1 MKNKLL
7 SLVSLGLVCVP
18 LACNAETV
26 DSTHIAYTETY
37 FGLNDN
43 AYESQLIIDDVK
55 EYDKLTFQQN
65 RVEGSGKILLKKD
78 AKIGGF
84 DIVNNPLT
92 YVVNGNNVV
101 SELPG
106 KIDNKKYIITG
117 DGSLTIYGVYA
128 DDSGELVSETI
139 KTAYYKDTCVKDS
152 EETCYYF
159 KTKEDFTSKYDSLKT
174 LSFNKDIDNNL
185 TSDDFINGQ
194 NDASIKE
201 DNDHK
206 WITKEWINKYITS
219 DMDIIYNE
227 NGSVTFT
234 NKKTEDDK
242 IFSIKSTLNVVF
254 TSKSELGKAYILKTD
269 TIKVNDLVV
278 EGYSPISGYD
288 INVYNGNEIVE
299 MKNGEFEIT
308 IPIAVKYDKY
318 IVAYV
323 KDGKV
328 IETIDATYN
337 DGFVT
342 FKTSHLSEYAVF
354 GKNENNSTNDKESE
368 TIKNPQTGDN
378 ILVSVTTLI
387 SSSCALLFA
396 GLKILKRR

>member
-7 SLVSLGLVCVP
+7 SLVSVGLVCVP
-18 LACNAETV
+18 LVCNAETV

-55 EYDKLTFQQN
+55 EYDKLTFKQN
-65 RVEGSGKILLKKD
+65 RTDNSGKILLKKD

-92 YVVNGNNVV
+92 YVVNGDNVV

-117 DGSLTIYGVYA
+117 DGSLTIYGVYLDA
-128 DDSGELVSETI
+128 SDDLVNETI

-159 KTKEDFTSKYDSLKT
+159 KTKEDFTSKYDSLKA
-174 LSFNKDIDNNL
+174 LSFNKDIDSNL
-185 TSDDFINGQ
+185 TSEDFINGQ

-201 DNDHK
+201 NNDHK

-234 NKKTEDDK
+234 NKKTEDK
-242 IFSIKSTLNVVF
+242 IFSLKSTLNVVF
-254 TSKSELGKAYILKTD
+254 TSKSELSKGYILKTD

-278 EGYSPISGYD
+278 EDYSPISGYNID
-288 INVYNGNEIVE
+288 VYNGNDIVE
-299 MKNGEFEIT
+299 MKDGEFEIT
-308 IPIAVKYDKY
+308 IPVAVKYDKY

-328 IETIDATYN
+328 VETIDAVYN

-354 GKNENNSTNDKESE
+354 GKNENNNTNEKDNEI
-368 TIKNPQTGDN
+368 IKNPQTGDN